1 MSRKYF
7 AMVLAL
13 PLLLAGCAND
23 GEPGAEPASPTVEA
37 GTETGTDTGTG
48 TETGAADAVT
58 VELAEAGDLG
68 EVLVDGEGMTLYMFD
83 PDAQGEST
91 CYDECEESWPPLVT
105 DGEAGAG
112 EGVDDSKLRT
122 VERTDGSQQVTYNDW
137 PLYYFGAD
145 EAAGDVA
152 GQGVN
157 GVWWVLNADGE
168 PVRGT
173 TGTGGLDY

>member
-1 MSRKYF
+1 MRSRYV
-7 AMVLAL
+7 AIMVAL
-13 PLLLAGCAND
+13 PLLLGGCGG

-37 GTETGTDTGTG
+37 GTETRTDTATE
-48 TETGAADAVT
+48 TETGAARGVT
-58 VELAEAGDLG
+58 IELGDAGDLG
-68 EVLVDGEGMTLYMFD
+68 EVLVDGEGRTLYMFD

-91 CYDECEESWPPLVT
+91 CYDECEENWPPLVT
-105 DGEAGAG
+105 EGEASAG
-112 EGVDDSKLRT
+112 EGIDDSKLGT

-157 GVWWVLNADGE
+157 DVWWVLNADGE